1 MRTAGSGAR
10 PKPVPREANI
20 SAPLR
25 HILNKKTAGDA
36 LKIKKKVNPSFNV
49 GNQTT
54 EPSETAHEFY
64 LRSLQNQTESN
75 MKVSQNRRFK
85 KPLTANRASRESL
98 DLAPEVE
105 NFVTNVGN
113 NRLNIN

>member
-36 LKIKKKVNPSFNV
+36 LKKKVNPSFNV